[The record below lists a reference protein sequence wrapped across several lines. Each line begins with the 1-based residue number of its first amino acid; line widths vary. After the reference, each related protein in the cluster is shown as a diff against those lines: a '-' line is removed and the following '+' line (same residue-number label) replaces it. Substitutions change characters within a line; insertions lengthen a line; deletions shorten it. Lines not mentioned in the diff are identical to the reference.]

1 MFAIVLTRLDIA
13 FTLRKLSQY
22 ISDLAEH
29 YSYALKNLLQYLR
42 LTVTIK
48 LRYELERAY
57 SRFVIYS
64 NAN

>member
-22 ISDLAEH
+22 ISNLAEH

-48 LRYELERAY
+48 LRYRLGGAHLQ
-57 SRFVIYS
+57 FVVYLD
-64 NAN
+64 AN